1 MKKYKELLKN
11 VGLLTLSNFGSKL
24 LGFFLIPLYTAI
36 LSTEEYGNFDF
47 INVTISLLIP
57 LLTVNISEG
66 AWRYLLDKNISY
78 NKKKQVCAISLKIT
92 LFSIVLIIIFSLLNN
107 YLNLVTI
114 LKQYCLYFILYYI
127 FSAFYQFAQN
137 VTRGFDK
144 LQNIA
149 ISGIINSVLMLTL
162 NILFLVVFD
171 FKLDGYFFANIIANL
186 VSTIYLF
193 YSIKFSKNLDFK
205 VRDTELQ
212 KDMINYSKP
221 LMLNS
226 VGWWVNNVSD
236 RYIVTFMCG
245 IAANGIYSVAYKI
258 PSILSIIQSIFNQA
272 WTVTAIK
279 NINEKDSEKFFN
291 NIYTSYNLIMIIC
304 CSILIMMSKILA
316 KFLYLNEFYTAWMYM
331 PFLMISLVFGAMS
344 GLLGGLFSAAK
355 DSKIMGRT
363 TIIGAVINIIGN
375 IILISMIG
383 VNGAAI
389 STAFSYFIVW
399 ILRIIHSKKYMNFK
413 INLNKDIFVYLLL
426 VIQAIVM
433 LYVLNNI
440 ILYLLQMSLLILEII
455 IYNNEIIKIIK
466 KIKIKLIKK

>member
-1 MKKYKELLKN
+1 
-11 VGLLTLSNFGSKL
+11 
-24 LGFFLIPLYTAI
+24 
-36 LSTEEYGNFDF
+36 
-47 INVTISLLIP
+47 
-57 LLTVNISEG
+57 
-66 AWRYLLDKNISY
+66 
-78 NKKKQVCAISLKIT
+78 
-92 LFSIVLIIIFSLLNN
+92 
-107 YLNLVTI
+107 
-114 LKQYCLYFILYYI
+114 
-127 FSAFYQFAQN
+127 
-137 VTRGFDK
+137 
-144 LQNIA
+144 
-149 ISGIINSVLMLTL
+149 
-162 NILFLVVFD
+162 
-171 FKLDGYFFANIIANL
+171 
-186 VSTIYLF
+186 
-193 YSIKFSKNLDFK
+193 
-205 VRDTELQ
+205 
-212 KDMINYSKP
+212 
-221 LMLNS
+221 
-226 VGWWVNNVSD
+226 
-236 RYIVTFMCG
+236 
-245 IAANGIYSVAYKI
+245 
-258 PSILSIIQSIFNQA
+258 
-272 WTVTAIK
+272 
-279 NINEKDSEKFFN
+279 
-291 NIYTSYNLIMIIC
+291 
-304 CSILIMMSKILA
+304 
-316 KFLYLNEFYTAWMYM
+316 M